1 MIFSLIGWAGSL
13 LLIYALW
20 MVGNKKR
27 YSFLLTMLAEVLILV
42 QSIHLKNWPIA
53 FLGIVLAL
61 LAGRNYIAWGKE

>member
-42 QSIHLKNWPIA
+42 Q
-53 FLGIVLAL
+53 
-61 LAGRNYIAWGKE
+61 